1 MRQRSERYR
10 PVCCILLASGSRQQ
24 QSALALLA
32 TPKQRIPSNFLFA
45 RGSVG
50 QSLEADFLQGQRSIL
65 VTWFPWPGRLGGT
78 TGRRDLMRGRARGRL
93 AACGELPGSK
103 STRRPGRP

>member
-65 VTWFPWPGRLGGT
+65 VSMETALRLEVT
-78 TGRRDLMRGRARGRL
+78 VAFVW
-93 AACGELPGSK
+93 SK
-103 STRRPGRP
+103 G

>member
-45 RGSVG
+45 RGSMG

-65 VTWFPWPGRLGGT
+65 VSMETALRLEVT
-78 TGRRDLMRGRARGRL
+78 VAFVW
-93 AACGELPGSK
+93 SK
-103 STRRPGRP
+103 G